1 MGKIKGYQMDLEE
14 EQAFEPV
21 GPTTKRVTVTVD
33 YTYTYEV
40 SFDFD
45 TNDDDALTALMA
57 GIPIDEGVSGESQT
71 VRDLA
76 FDIER
81 TFTFEG

>member
-1 MGKIKGYQMDLEE
+1 MGKMKRYQMDLEE

-57 GIPIDEGVSGESQT
+57 GIPIDEGVSGDRQKI
-71 VRDLA
+71 RDLSTNQ
-76 FDIER
+76 ER
-81 TFTFEG
+81 LFNFEG

>member
-1 MGKIKGYQMDLEE
+1 MGKMKGYQMDLEE
-14 EQAFEPV
+14 EQAFEPIE
-21 GPTTKRVTVTVD
+21 PTTKRVTVTVD

-40 SFDFD
+40 NFGFDIG
-45 TNDDDALTALMA
+45 DDDALTALMA
-57 GIPIDEGVSGESQT
+57 GIPIDEGVSGDSQT

-76 FDIER
+76 TTRVR